1 MKGHPMCEICK
12 RPVERLVRWTD
23 PMSLHVY
30 FKAYCH
36 GDERT
41 SMVSLEQIEDG
52 GVSFGTAF
60 EQRSIATGEDKI

>member
-1 MKGHPMCEICK
+1 
-12 RPVERLVRWTD
+12 
-23 PMSLHVY
+23 MSLHVY